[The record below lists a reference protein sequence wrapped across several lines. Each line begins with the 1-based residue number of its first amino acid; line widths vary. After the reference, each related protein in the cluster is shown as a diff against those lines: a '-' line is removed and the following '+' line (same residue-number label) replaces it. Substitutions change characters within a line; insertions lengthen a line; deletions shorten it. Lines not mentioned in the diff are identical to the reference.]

1 MVVNL
6 KVSEAPIREHRL
18 GSISGYSGT
27 LQEVVG
33 LSGCGG
39 LSNKERCFNQSSLC
53 NAACAQGMVSGIIDT
68 ALVNHGPVGCT
79 VDAIGANI
87 ARKYTAKILGFEER
101 NAHFVGTDMNE
112 QDTIFGATKK
122 LREIVLETY
131 RRYKPAAIFVSTSCV
146 SGVIGEDIKSVIREL
161 QEEIPVPITPIFCE
175 GFKTKI
181 WATGFDMAFH
191 AILTGIVQPPKEK
204 NNIVNFINFF
214 GSEKKQITQLFA
226 RLNVEPLFLP
236 NGATIEQLSKLSESV
251 ATVSICGTL
260 GTYLGNGLQEE
271 YGVPYVQ
278 SLRPHG
284 ISGFDEWLRT
294 LGGVLG
300 KEEEVELYLEE
311 ERVRVLPELNKVKER
326 LKGLRAV
333 VGMGPGYTFN
343 FIRVLQELGLE
354 IVWASAWHLDPGY
367 DGGQTVEELAYLAS
381 IETGDIPLSV
391 SDQQNYELMNIL
403 QTLKPDIYFSR
414 HSGTTVW
421 ALKQGTASVCVMDEY
436 TSFGYGG
443 TLDFAYMI
451 LDAVTNRSLANSLSK
466 RTKLPYTEWW
476 YKQHPNTFL
485 VEGVGVNG

>member
-1 MVVNL
+1 L
-6 KVSEAPIREHRL
+6 KEAVH
-18 GSISGYSGT
+18 
-27 LQEVVG
+27 

-39 LSNKERCFNQSSLC
+39 LGNKDRCFNQSSLC
-53 NAACAQGMVSGIIDT
+53 NAACAQGMVSGIIDS

-87 ARKYTAKILGFEER
+87 TRKYSGKMLGFEER
-101 NAHFVGTDMNE
+101 NTHFVGTDMNE
-112 QDTIFGATKK
+112 QDTIFGALGK
-122 LREIVLETY
+122 LREVVRETY

-146 SGVIGEDIKSVIREL
+146 SGVIGEDVQSVIKEL
-161 QEEIPVPITPIFCE
+161 QAEIPVPITPVFCE
-175 GFKTKI
+175 GFKSKI

-214 GSEKKQITQLFA
+214 GSEKKQITELFA
-226 RLNVEPLFLP
+226 RFGVEPLFLP
-236 NGATIEQLSKLSESV
+236 NGATIEQLSKLSESA

-260 GTYLGNGLQEE
+260 GTYLGNGLQQE

-284 ISGFDEWLRT
+284 ISGFDEWLHT

-300 KEEEVELYLEE
+300 KEAEVEQYLEE
-311 ERVRVLPELNKVKER
+311 ERARVLPELDKVKAK

-333 VGMGPGYTFN
+333 IGMGPGYTFN

-354 IVWASAWHLDPGY
+354 IVWASSWHLDPGY
-367 DGGQTVEELAYLAS
+367 DGGQSVEELEYLAATD
-381 IETGDIPLSV
+381 TGNVPLSV

-414 HSGTTVW
+414 HTGTTVW

-451 LDAVTNRSLANSLSK
+451 HDAVTNRSLANKLSK

-476 YKQHPNTFL
+476 YQQHPNFFL
-485 VEGVGVNG
+485 NEGVGARG